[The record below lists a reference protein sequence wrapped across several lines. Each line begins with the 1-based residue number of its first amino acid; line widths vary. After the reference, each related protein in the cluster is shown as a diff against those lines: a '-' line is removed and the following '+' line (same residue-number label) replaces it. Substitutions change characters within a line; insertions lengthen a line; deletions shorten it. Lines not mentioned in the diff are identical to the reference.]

1 MFNRGGT
8 AKNTGIVSGFDPDP
22 QGRVGF
28 KEGDLVT
35 TPQER
40 SAQVLQ
46 AYRDAGILKEPTLD
60 TSFTPADYLRIAAA
74 GAQIMGAPASGQS
87 GLRGALTAAAN
98 PLANLGMDLASSY
111 DAKRAAFRER
121 KQTQDALT
129 AQAIDTGFTM
139 DLDEFER
146 VLQAMNFLEDRMAAV
161 QTEGNPDYIA
171 DEEAR
176 NAEVR
181 KLERQ
186 YLTLLIR
193 ESGQDITGDTQLL
206 IAANVQQT
214 MAAQYPDLV
223 PGTPEYKKIA
233 DELTRAESQKAQ
245 LPSYNLQMNKGGRV
259 GLSDGGRGDLKAA
272 VERFIVDFP
281 QFENL
286 EGAELYKE
294 MEKRGYLSDRDEL
307 NKGGRAGY
315 NQGDMVAPEDVMT
328 RPADNEERMAD
339 IMAKLRAGLLVIDPE
354 TGRVIPAPTKRPNQP
369 RQDTRPAMNEE
380 IAADAARR
388 AELNKMYGKAEG
400 GFMAPTSQGQSPKGT
415 DAMLTFEELRARL
428 PQEVTDSVVRLLASS
443 TSALLDFANIET
455 EQDIAMFNQK
465 YSSDLQLPTQV
476 A

>member
-28 KEGDLVT
+28 NSGDLVT

-111 DAKRAAFRER
+111 DAKRAAFREK
-121 KQTQDALT
+121 KQTTDALT

-186 YLTLLIR
+186 YLTLLISQ
-193 ESGQDITGDTQLL
+193 SGQDITGDTQLL

-259 GLSDGGRGDLKAA
+259 G
-272 VERFIVDFP
+272 
-281 QFENL
+281 
-286 EGAELYKE
+286 
-294 MEKRGYLSDRDEL
+294 
-307 NKGGRAGY
+307 Y
-315 NQGDMVAPEDVMT
+315 NQGDMVSPEDVMT

-339 IMAKLRAGLLVIDPE
+339 IMAKLQAGLLVIDPE
-354 TGRVIPAPTKRPNQP
+354 TGRIIPAPTKKPDQP

>member
-28 KEGDLVT
+28 NSGDLVT

-111 DAKRAAFRER
+111 DAKRAAFREK
-121 KQTQDALT
+121 KQTTDALT

-214 MAAQYPDLV
+214 MQAQYPDLV

-259 GLSDGGRGDLKAA
+259 G
-272 VERFIVDFP
+272 
-281 QFENL
+281 
-286 EGAELYKE
+286 
-294 MEKRGYLSDRDEL
+294 
-307 NKGGRAGY
+307 Y
-315 NQGDMVAPEDVMT
+315 NQGDMVSPEDVMT

-339 IMAKLRAGLLVIDPE
+339 IMAKLQAGLLVIDPE
-354 TGRVIPAPTKRPNQP
+354 TGRIIPAPTKKPDQP

>member
-28 KEGDLVT
+28 NSGDLVT

-111 DAKRAAFRER
+111 DAKRAAFREK
-121 KQTQDALT
+121 KQTQDAFK
-129 AQAIDTGFTM
+129 AQAIDTGFSV
-139 DLDEFER
+139 DLDNIER
-146 VLQAMNFLEDRMAAV
+146 VLNAMNFLEDRMAAV
-161 QTEGNPDYIA
+161 QTEGDPDYIA

-259 GLSDGGRGDLKAA
+259 G
-272 VERFIVDFP
+272 
-281 QFENL
+281 
-286 EGAELYKE
+286 
-294 MEKRGYLSDRDEL
+294 
-307 NKGGRAGY
+307 Y
-315 NQGDMVAPEDVMT
+315 NQGDMVSPEDVMT

-339 IMAKLRAGLLVIDPE
+339 IMAKLQAGLLVIDPE
-354 TGRVIPAPTKRPNQP
+354 TGRIIPAPTKKPDQP

>member
-1 MFNRGGT
+1 MKSLKRPMFNRGGT

-28 KEGDLVT
+28 NSGDLVT

-111 DAKRAAFRER
+111 DAKRAAFREK
-121 KQTQDALT
+121 KQTTDALT

-186 YLTLLIR
+186 YLTLLISQ
-193 ESGQDITGDTQLL
+193 SGQDITGDTQLL

-214 MAAQYPDLV
+214 MQAQYPDLV

-259 GLSDGGRGDLKAA
+259 G
-272 VERFIVDFP
+272 
-281 QFENL
+281 
-286 EGAELYKE
+286 
-294 MEKRGYLSDRDEL
+294 
-307 NKGGRAGY
+307 Y
-315 NQGDMVAPEDVMT
+315 NQGDMVSPEDVMT

-339 IMAKLRAGLLVIDPE
+339 IMAKLQAGLLVIDPE
-354 TGRVIPAPTKRPNQP
+354 TGRIIPAPTKKPDQP

>member
-28 KEGDLVT
+28 NSGDLVT

-111 DAKRAAFRER
+111 DAKRAAFREK
-121 KQTQDALT
+121 KQTTDALT

-259 GLSDGGRGDLKAA
+259 G
-272 VERFIVDFP
+272 
-281 QFENL
+281 
-286 EGAELYKE
+286 
-294 MEKRGYLSDRDEL
+294 
-307 NKGGRAGY
+307 Y
-315 NQGDMVAPEDVMT
+315 NQGDMVSPEDVMT

-339 IMAKLRAGLLVIDPE
+339 IMAKLQAGLLVIDPE
-354 TGRVIPAPTKRPNQP
+354 TGRIIPAPTKKPDQP

-465 YSSDLQLPTQV
+465 YSSDIQLPTQV

>member
-28 KEGDLVT
+28 NSGDLVT

-111 DAKRAAFRER
+111 DAKRAAFREK
-121 KQTQDALT
+121 KQTTDALT
-129 AQAIDTGFTM
+129 AQAIDTVFTM

-259 GLSDGGRGDLKAA
+259 G
-272 VERFIVDFP
+272 
-281 QFENL
+281 
-286 EGAELYKE
+286 
-294 MEKRGYLSDRDEL
+294 
-307 NKGGRAGY
+307 Y
-315 NQGDMVAPEDVMT
+315 NQGDMVSPEDVMT

-339 IMAKLRAGLLVIDPE
+339 IMAKLQAGLLVIDPE
-354 TGRVIPAPTKRPNQP
+354 TGRIIPAPTKKPDQP

>member
-1 MFNRGGT
+1 MKSLKRPMFNRGGT

-28 KEGDLVT
+28 NSGDLVT

-60 TSFTPADYLRIAAA
+60 TSFTPADYLRIASA

-111 DAKRAAFRER
+111 DAKRAAFRES

-193 ESGQDITGDTQLL
+193 ESGQDLTGDTQLL
-206 IAANVQQT
+206 IAANVQQA

-259 GLSDGGRGDLKAA
+259 G
-272 VERFIVDFP
+272 
-281 QFENL
+281 
-286 EGAELYKE
+286 
-294 MEKRGYLSDRDEL
+294 
-307 NKGGRAGY
+307 Y
-315 NQGDMVAPEDVMT
+315 NQGDMVSPEDVMT

-339 IMAKLRAGLLVIDPE
+339 IMAKLQAGLLVIDPE
-354 TGRVIPAPTKRPNQP
+354 TGRIIPAPTKKPDQP

-400 GFMAPTSQGQSPKGT
+400 GFMAPTKQGQSPKGT

>member
-28 KEGDLVT
+28 NSGDLVT

-111 DAKRAAFRER
+111 DAKRAAFREK
-121 KQTQDALT
+121 KQTTDALT

-193 ESGQDITGDTQLL
+193 ESGQDLTGDTQLL

-259 GLSDGGRGDLKAA
+259 G
-272 VERFIVDFP
+272 
-281 QFENL
+281 
-286 EGAELYKE
+286 
-294 MEKRGYLSDRDEL
+294 
-307 NKGGRAGY
+307 Y
-315 NQGDMVAPEDVMT
+315 NQGDMVSPEDVMT

-339 IMAKLRAGLLVIDPE
+339 IMAKLQAGLLVIDPE
-354 TGRVIPAPTKRPNQP
+354 TGRIIPAPTKKPDQP

>member
-60 TSFTPADYLRIAAA
+60 TSFTPADYLRIASA

-111 DAKRAAFRER
+111 DAKRAAFRES

-193 ESGQDITGDTQLL
+193 ESGQDLTGDTQLL
-206 IAANVQQT
+206 IAANVQQA

-259 GLSDGGRGDLKAA
+259 G
-272 VERFIVDFP
+272 
-281 QFENL
+281 
-286 EGAELYKE
+286 
-294 MEKRGYLSDRDEL
+294 
-307 NKGGRAGY
+307 Y
-315 NQGDMVAPEDVMT
+315 NQGDMVSPEDVMT

-339 IMAKLRAGLLVIDPE
+339 IMAKLQAGLLVIDPE
-354 TGRVIPAPTKRPNQP
+354 TGRIIPAPTKKPDQP

-400 GFMAPTSQGQSPKGT
+400 GFMAPTKQGQSPKGT

>member
-28 KEGDLVT
+28 NSGDLVT

-60 TSFTPADYLRIAAA
+60 TSFTPADYLRIASA

-111 DAKRAAFRER
+111 DAKRAAFRES

-193 ESGQDITGDTQLL
+193 ESGQDLTGDTQLL
-206 IAANVQQT
+206 IAANVQQA

-259 GLSDGGRGDLKAA
+259 G
-272 VERFIVDFP
+272 
-281 QFENL
+281 
-286 EGAELYKE
+286 
-294 MEKRGYLSDRDEL
+294 
-307 NKGGRAGY
+307 Y
-315 NQGDMVAPEDVMT
+315 NQGDMVSPEDVMT

-339 IMAKLRAGLLVIDPE
+339 IMAKLQAGLLVIDPE
-354 TGRVIPAPTKRPNQP
+354 TGRIIPAPTKKPDQP

-400 GFMAPTSQGQSPKGT
+400 GFMAPIKQGQSPKGT

>member
-28 KEGDLVT
+28 NSGDLVT

-60 TSFTPADYLRIAAA
+60 TSFTPADYLRIASA

-111 DAKRAAFRER
+111 DAKRAAFRES

-193 ESGQDITGDTQLL
+193 ESGQDLTGDTQLL
-206 IAANVQQT
+206 IAANVQQA

-259 GLSDGGRGDLKAA
+259 G
-272 VERFIVDFP
+272 
-281 QFENL
+281 
-286 EGAELYKE
+286 
-294 MEKRGYLSDRDEL
+294 
-307 NKGGRAGY
+307 Y
-315 NQGDMVAPEDVMT
+315 NQGDMVSPEDVMT

-339 IMAKLRAGLLVIDPE
+339 IMAKLQAGLLVIDPE
-354 TGRVIPAPTKRPNQP
+354 TGRIIPAPTKKPDQP

-400 GFMAPTSQGQSPKGT
+400 GFMAPTKQGQSPKGT

>member
-28 KEGDLVT
+28 NSGDLVT

-60 TSFTPADYLRIAAA
+60 TSFTPADYLRIASA

-111 DAKRAAFRER
+111 DAKRAAFRES

-193 ESGQDITGDTQLL
+193 ESGQDLTGDTQLL
-206 IAANVQQT
+206 IAANVQQA

-259 GLSDGGRGDLKAA
+259 G
-272 VERFIVDFP
+272 
-281 QFENL
+281 
-286 EGAELYKE
+286 
-294 MEKRGYLSDRDEL
+294 
-307 NKGGRAGY
+307 Y
-315 NQGDMVAPEDVMT
+315 NQGDMVSPEDVMT

-339 IMAKLRAGLLVIDPE
+339 IMAKLQAGLLVIDPE
-354 TGRVIPAPTKRPNQP
+354 TGRIIPAPTKKPNQP

-388 AELNKMYGKAEG
+388 AELNKMYGRAEG
-400 GFMAPTSQGQSPKGT
+400 GFMAPTKQGQSPKGT

>member
-28 KEGDLVT
+28 NSGDLVT

-60 TSFTPADYLRIAAA
+60 TSFTPADYLRIASA

-111 DAKRAAFRER
+111 DAKRAAFRES

-193 ESGQDITGDTQLL
+193 ESGQDLTGDTQLL
-206 IAANVQQT
+206 IAANVQQA

-259 GLSDGGRGDLKAA
+259 G
-272 VERFIVDFP
+272 
-281 QFENL
+281 
-286 EGAELYKE
+286 
-294 MEKRGYLSDRDEL
+294 
-307 NKGGRAGY
+307 Y
-315 NQGDMVAPEDVMT
+315 NQGDMVSPEDVMT

-339 IMAKLRAGLLVIDPE
+339 IMAKLQAGLLVIDPE
-354 TGRVIPAPTKRPNQP
+354 TGRIIPAPTKKPDQP

-388 AELNKMYGKAEG
+388 AELNKMYGRAEG
-400 GFMAPTSQGQSPKGT
+400 GFMAPTKQGQSPKGT

>member
-28 KEGDLVT
+28 NSGDLVT

-60 TSFTPADYLRIAAA
+60 TSFTPADYLRIASA

-111 DAKRAAFRER
+111 DAKRAAFRES

-193 ESGQDITGDTQLL
+193 ESGQDLTGDTQLL
-206 IAANVQQT
+206 IAANVQQA

-259 GLSDGGRGDLKAA
+259 G
-272 VERFIVDFP
+272 
-281 QFENL
+281 
-286 EGAELYKE
+286 
-294 MEKRGYLSDRDEL
+294 
-307 NKGGRAGY
+307 Y

-339 IMAKLRAGLLVIDPE
+339 IMAKLQAGLLVIDPE
-354 TGRVIPAPTKRPNQP
+354 TGRIIPAPTKKPDQP

-400 GFMAPTSQGQSPKGT
+400 GFMAPTKQGQSPKGT

>member
-1 MFNRGGT
+1 MKSLKRPMFNRGGT

-28 KEGDLVT
+28 NSGDLVT

-111 DAKRAAFRER
+111 DAKRAAFREK
-121 KQTQDALT
+121 KQTTDALT

-259 GLSDGGRGDLKAA
+259 G
-272 VERFIVDFP
+272 
-281 QFENL
+281 
-286 EGAELYKE
+286 
-294 MEKRGYLSDRDEL
+294 
-307 NKGGRAGY
+307 Y
-315 NQGDMVAPEDVMT
+315 NQGDMVSPEDVMT

-339 IMAKLRAGLLVIDPE
+339 IMAKLQAGLLVIDPE
-354 TGRVIPAPTKRPNQP
+354 TGRIIPAPTKKPDQP

>member
-28 KEGDLVT
+28 NSGDLVT

-111 DAKRAAFRER
+111 DAKRAAFREK
-121 KQTQDALT
+121 KQTTDALT

-259 GLSDGGRGDLKAA
+259 G
-272 VERFIVDFP
+272 
-281 QFENL
+281 
-286 EGAELYKE
+286 
-294 MEKRGYLSDRDEL
+294 
-307 NKGGRAGY
+307 Y
-315 NQGDMVAPEDVMT
+315 NQGDMVSPEDVMT

-339 IMAKLRAGLLVIDPE
+339 IMAKLQAGLLVIDPE
-354 TGRVIPAPTKRPNQP
+354 TGRIIPAPTKKPDQP

>member
-28 KEGDLVT
+28 NEGDLVT

-60 TSFTPADYLRIAAA
+60 TSFTPADYLRIASA

-111 DAKRAAFRER
+111 DAKRAAFRES

-193 ESGQDITGDTQLL
+193 ESGQDLTGDTQLL

-233 DELTRAESQKAQ
+233 DEITRAESQKAQ

-259 GLSDGGRGDLKAA
+259 G
-272 VERFIVDFP
+272 
-281 QFENL
+281 
-286 EGAELYKE
+286 
-294 MEKRGYLSDRDEL
+294 
-307 NKGGRAGY
+307 Y
-315 NQGDMVAPEDVMT
+315 NQGDMVSPEDVMT

-339 IMAKLRAGLLVIDPE
+339 IMAKLQAGLLVIDPE
-354 TGRVIPAPTKRPNQP
+354 TGRIIPAPTKKPDQP

-400 GFMAPTSQGQSPKGT
+400 GFMAPTSQGQSPQGT

>member
-28 KEGDLVT
+28 NDGDLVT

-111 DAKRAAFRER
+111 DAKRAAFRES
-121 KQTQDALT
+121 KQAQDALK
-129 AQAIDTGFTM
+129 AQAIDTGFSV
-139 DLDEFER
+139 DLDNIER
-146 VLQAMNFLEDRMAAV
+146 VLNAMNFLEDRLAAV
-161 QTEGNPDYIA
+161 QTEGDPDYIA

-186 YLTLLIR
+186 YITLLISQ
-193 ESGQDITGDTQLL
+193 SGQDITGDTQLL

-214 MAAQYPDLV
+214 MQAQYPDLV

-233 DELTRAESQKAQ
+233 EELTRAESQRAQ

-259 GLSDGGRGDLKAA
+259 
-272 VERFIVDFP
+272 
-281 QFENL
+281 
-286 EGAELYKE
+286 
-294 MEKRGYLSDRDEL
+294 
-307 NKGGRAGY
+307 GY

-339 IMAKLRAGLLVIDPE
+339 IMAKLQAGLLVIDPE
-354 TGRVIPAPTKRPNQP
+354 TGRIIPAPTKKPDQP

>member
-28 KEGDLVT
+28 NSGDLVT

-60 TSFTPADYLRIAAA
+60 TSFTPADYLRIASA

-111 DAKRAAFRER
+111 DAKRAAFRES

-139 DLDEFER
+139 DLAEFER

-193 ESGQDITGDTQLL
+193 ESGQDLTGDTQLL
-206 IAANVQQT
+206 IAANVQQA

-259 GLSDGGRGDLKAA
+259 G
-272 VERFIVDFP
+272 
-281 QFENL
+281 
-286 EGAELYKE
+286 
-294 MEKRGYLSDRDEL
+294 
-307 NKGGRAGY
+307 Y
-315 NQGDMVAPEDVMT
+315 NQGDMVSPEDVMT

-339 IMAKLRAGLLVIDPE
+339 IMAKLQAGLLVIDPE
-354 TGRVIPAPTKRPNQP
+354 TGRIIPAPTKKPDQP

-400 GFMAPTSQGQSPKGT
+400 GFMAPTKQGQSPKGT

>member
-1 MFNRGGT
+1 MKSLKRPMFNRGGT

-28 KEGDLVT
+28 NSGDLVT

-111 DAKRAAFRER
+111 DAKRAAFREK
-121 KQTQDALT
+121 KQTTDALT

-139 DLDEFER
+139 DLDELER
-146 VLQAMNFLEDRMAAV
+146 GLQAMNFLEDRMAAV

-186 YLTLLIR
+186 YLTLLISQ
-193 ESGQDITGDTQLL
+193 SGQDITGDTQLL

-259 GLSDGGRGDLKAA
+259 G
-272 VERFIVDFP
+272 
-281 QFENL
+281 
-286 EGAELYKE
+286 
-294 MEKRGYLSDRDEL
+294 
-307 NKGGRAGY
+307 Y
-315 NQGDMVAPEDVMT
+315 NQGDMVSPEDVMT

-339 IMAKLRAGLLVIDPE
+339 IMAKLQAGLLVIDPE
-354 TGRVIPAPTKRPNQP
+354 TGRIIPAPTKKPDQP

>member
-28 KEGDLVT
+28 NEGDLVT

-60 TSFTPADYLRIAAA
+60 TSFTPADYLRIASA

-111 DAKRAAFRER
+111 DAKRAAFRES

-171 DEEAR
+171 DEAAR

-193 ESGQDITGDTQLL
+193 ESGQDLTGDTQLL

-233 DELTRAESQKAQ
+233 DEITRAESQKAQ

-259 GLSDGGRGDLKAA
+259 G
-272 VERFIVDFP
+272 
-281 QFENL
+281 
-286 EGAELYKE
+286 
-294 MEKRGYLSDRDEL
+294 
-307 NKGGRAGY
+307 Y
-315 NQGDMVAPEDVMT
+315 NQGDMVSPEDVMT

-339 IMAKLRAGLLVIDPE
+339 IMAKLQAGLLVIDPE
-354 TGRVIPAPTKRPNQP
+354 TGRIIPAPTKKPDQP

-400 GFMAPTSQGQSPKGT
+400 GFMAPTSQGQSPQGT